1 MPSWRRWE
9 KPFDIGDDVVQE
21 LWPERAIEGE
31 HLDLDAQFGAGA
43 GGRLGQPGFD
53 LIDADQK
60 RIHGNHAPARA

>member
-1 MPSWRRWE
+1 M
-9 KPFDIGDDVVQE
+9 FDIFPHGVQE

-43 GGRLGQPGFD
+43 GGRLGQTGFD